1 MNTRLADSIR
11 FLVPSLVLSFLYM
24 VCMLEGRAQTKGD
37 FARGMA
43 EFRAGNYSS
52 AAELLAHAEATSPG
66 TTDALLFESKAL
78 VHLSNFPAAEQ
89 ALHSYLAAHPHSSDG
104 LYLLGFVLHRE
115 NRPADSL
122 AVYTRAAAIAPAT
135 GDDLKIVGLDYV
147 LLDDYADAIKW
158 LRNAVERDP
167 QNKDAW
173 YYLGRALYTKS
184 ERVEARHAFLTVLNL
199 DPHDSRA
206 ENNLGLIYE
215 TDGQPAAAIEAFR
228 KAIAWQEQSL
238 HPNSN
243 SSSDEQ
249 PYVNLGNLLMEQG
262 QAKEAVAPLK
272 EAVRLAPNNAFCHMT
287 LGVAYRQQG
296 KLEPAQHELEEAT
309 RLEPDNPTSHYQLGR
324 VYKEEHALDRAQAE
338 FAKTSE
344 LKTRAAGSQ
353 PTPPKE

>member
-1 MNTRLADSIR
+1 MKTRLAGPTR
-11 FLVPSLVLSFLYM
+11 FFVLSVLYM
-24 VCMLEGRAQTKGD
+24 VCMLESRAQTEGD
-37 FARGMA
+37 FARGVA

-52 AAELLAHAEATSPG
+52 AAELLAQAEAASPG
-66 TTDALLFESKAL
+66 MTDALLFEGKAL

-89 ALHSYLAAHPHSSDG
+89 ALHSYLSAHPDSSDG
-104 LYLLGFVLHRE
+104 LYLLGFVLHRQ
-115 NRPADSL
+115 NRPSESL

-135 GDDLKIVGLDYV
+135 GDDLKIVGLNYV

-158 LRNAVERDP
+158 LQNAVERDP

-184 ERVEARHAFLTVLNL
+184 QRVEARQAFLTVLNL

-215 TDGQPAAAIEAFR
+215 TDGQPAAAMEAYR
-228 KAIAWQEQSL
+228 KAIAWQEENH
-238 HPNSN
+238 HPN
-243 SSSDEQ
+243 EQ

-262 QAKEAVAPLK
+262 QIKDALVPLE

-296 KLEPAQHELEEAT
+296 KLDQAQHELEKAT
-309 RLEPDNPTSHYQLGR
+309 QLEPDNPTPHYQLGR
-324 VYKEEHALDRAQAE
+324 VYKEQHALDRAQAE

-353 PTPPKE
+353 STPPNR